1 MIVAYEAVFENL
13 FSEFKCHYIFS
24 FPIDRYPMDVMNR
37 VALRYNIRQ
46 IEITV
51 CLFKETSMFLERGQ
65 AIEIPTAIKKNV
77 SYEEAYN
84 TLVSKNYKPSY
95 VKKNKYNLLKWFK
108 VFFWQYARDIAF
120 KFIMLIEN
128 DRKSLHY
135 LDSQMYLAHKV
146 NISDV
151 SIKKYQ
157 DKNYFEF
164 MMKSPK
170 SRNVIVALQL
180 YPEASI
186 DYWVKNLEIVKYE
199 KFMLKIFKEMS
210 SRGFN
215 IFLKDH
221 PLQFGFRQIKF
232 IRESKKIKILY
243 YLPYDSDINIMMKYC
258 STSLTTTG
266 TIGLQAC
273 LNGLNSI
280 VTNSYYSNSSDF
292 YVYNNID
299 DIKNILDKIV
309 NKSNLKID
317 LKKERERII
326 KHIYNISFYGD
337 ILSFRLKEK
346 F

>member
-1 MIVAYEAVFENL
+1 
-13 FSEFKCHYIFS
+13 
-24 FPIDRYPMDVMNR
+24 
-37 VALRYNIRQ
+37 
-46 IEITV
+46 
-51 CLFKETSMFLERGQ
+51 
-65 AIEIPTAIKKNV
+65 
-77 SYEEAYN
+77 
-84 TLVSKNYKPSY
+84 
-95 VKKNKYNLLKWFK
+95 
-108 VFFWQYARDIAF
+108 
-120 KFIMLIEN
+120 MLIEN

-232 IRESKKIKILY
+232 IRESKK
-243 YLPYDSDINIMMKYC
+243 
-258 STSLTTTG
+258 
-266 TIGLQAC
+266 
-273 LNGLNSI
+273 
-280 VTNSYYSNSSDF
+280 
-292 YVYNNID
+292 
-299 DIKNILDKIV
+299 
-309 NKSNLKID
+309 LKIC
-317 LKKERERII
+317 II
-326 KHIYNISFYGD
+326 CHMTQT
-337 ILSFRLKEK
+337 
-346 F
+346 